1 MFKGV
6 GVKHSN
12 STGYFIG
19 DTLVAVIFATWMGA
33 LATAIG
39 VDSAYLSVV
48 AFILAIWFLQ

>member
-33 LATAIG
+33 LAMAIG